1 MIRPAFS
8 STINGPDP
16 CAIRPLGDIRRD
28 PPGFVA
34 LSNLAAGKDVRFRPY

>member
-28 PPGFVA
+28 PPGFG
-34 LSNLAAGKDVRFRPY
+34 AAQQFSGRKDVRFRPY